1 MSVPAPPTRPSAF
14 LRWAEVVFTT
24 STRGAGLLVVT
35 AVFTMLG
42 VLLYQAWPAFHESGT
57 NGLLT
62 SDQWVPSPPQG
73 PPQFGSLAF
82 LCGTF
87 ITAGIAMCLAVPLG
101 VGTAAFLSEIAPGWL
116 RRTGSFLLELL
127 AAIPSVVYGFWGRF
141 FLAPLVQGGFDA
153 YFGVA
158 NAIRKGFG
166 MEPWESVNTGGG
178 GVLAAGLVLAVM
190 VLPYITAI
198 SFDVIRAV
206 PRISREGSLALGA
219 SRWQTI
225 WGVVLPTARPGIV
238 AAAFLALGRALG
250 ETMAV
255 TMLIG
260 NQPIIPLTPF
270 DQGSTIAS
278 KIALSVGE
286 ANEPA
291 NRAALIALAVIL
303 FAVTAG
309 FNLLA
314 RGLLNWLSRTRK
326 AAAPPESADSTREKA
341 ELPPPPPAEQQAVF
355 TAQADKARQRAAWWN
370 AVMTVVLTLSFLV
383 TVIPLFLILGFIT
396 YKGARAIEPS
406 LFTERERSTLDDTQ
420 YAKYRAWREG
430 KGEQP
435 KDDFGDP
442 IERGGLGHAM
452 LGSVILVFGAT
463 VFSVPIGLAAAVWLA
478 EAKKTWLTNSVR
490 FTVEQL
496 GGVPSIITGLFVYAV
511 VCAPSYS
518 FITGSDRPLNS
529 SAWAGMIALALIM
542 IPVVVRSAEESMRL
556 VPGSLREASYALGAT
571 RMQTTLRVMLP
582 ASLPAIVTGIFLAVG
597 RIAGETAPLIFTA
610 GQTKFWP
617 SGLEKDTPFLTGYIF
632 RYALSSYADE
642 QDQAWGG
649 TLVLMAVVMLLN
661 IGIRLAAGKRVVS
674 ASAG

>member
-1 MSVPAPPTRPSAF
+1 MSAPAPPRPSAL
-14 LRWAEVVFTT
+14 LRWVEVVFTA

-42 VLLYQAWPAFHESGT
+42 VLLFQAWPAFSDSGS

-62 SDQWVPSPPQG
+62 SAEWVPSPPQG
-73 PPQFGSLAF
+73 PPQYGALAF
-82 LCGTF
+82 LAGTF
-87 ITAGIAMCLAVPLG
+87 TTAGIAMLLAIPLG
-101 VGTAAFLSEIAPGWL
+101 VGTAAFLAEIAPSWL
-116 RRTGSFLLELL
+116 RRTGAFLLELL

-141 FLAPLVQGGFDA
+141 FLAPMVQGGFDA
-153 YFGVA
+153 YFAVA
-158 NAIRKGFG
+158 NWVRGLLG
-166 MEPWESVNTGGG
+166 QEPWEPVNTGGG

-190 VLPYITAI
+190 VVPYITAI

-291 NRAALIALAVIL
+291 NRSALIALAVVL

-326 AAAPPESADSTREKA
+326 TSGVGESEGSREPA
-341 ELPPPPPAEQQAVF
+341 ELPPPPPPLEQAEL
-355 TAQADKARQRAAWWN
+355 TAQAAKARTRAARWN

-396 YKGARAIEPS
+396 LKGVRAIEPS
-406 LFTERERSTLDDTQ
+406 LFLERERSTLDDQQ

-430 KGEQP
+430 SGPQP
-435 KDDFGDP
+435 TDDFGDP

-452 LGSVILVFGAT
+452 LGSLILVLGAT

-478 EAKKTWLTNSVR
+478 EARRTGLTNGVR
-490 FTVEQL
+490 FLVEQL

-511 VCAPSYS
+511 LCAPSYS
-518 FITGSDRPLNS
+518 FLTGSDRPLNS
-529 SAWAGMIALALIM
+529 SAWAGIVALALIM
-542 IPVVVRSAEESMRL
+542 IPVVIRSAEESMRL

-571 RMQTTLRVMLP
+571 RMQTTLRVILP

-649 TLVLMAVVMLLN
+649 TLVLMTVVMLLN
-661 IGIRLAAGKRVVS
+661 VGIRLIAGKRIVS